1 MTLDRDA
8 VAGLFPRIE
17 ELRTR
22 KSAKWTL
29 YEPDVLPLPV
39 AEMDFT
45 LAEPIARELI
55 ACIERSDVG
64 YASPHNGLHKAFAG
78 FAERR
83 WGWDTADSKSS
94 ISTDVSVAAVELL
107 RLLTTSGSRVV
118 ISPPVYPPFRAW
130 IEEAGAIVSEAP
142 LRRTDDGWR
151 LDLEEIER
159 AFARGAIAYL
169 LCNPH
174 NPVGTTHTPEELRHL
189 TELADRYRVIVISD
203 EVHAPL
209 VLAGS
214 TFTPFLSLGPA
225 AERWGVVLTA
235 ASKAWNIA
243 GLKSALILTRNPE
256 LDELHDRLPAE
267 TPWRTGHLG
276 VIAATVAFESGEPW
290 LDTVLGALDF
300 NRRYL
305 DDLLG
310 RHLPQARYRRPQ
322 AGYLAWIDTS
332 GLGWGDHAAAEIRD
346 QCRVALD
353 SGLAFGGEGTAH
365 LRLNFACSPDILDE
379 AFRRMAQYA

>member
-1 MTLDRDA
+1 MTLDRAA
-8 VAGLFPRIE
+8 VVSLFPRID

-64 YASPHNGLHKAFAG
+64 YASPHNGLHAAFAG

-83 WGWDTADSKSS
+83 WDWDTAGTRSS

-107 RLLTTSGSRVV
+107 RLLTTSDSRVV

-159 AFARGAIAYL
+159 TFARGAVAYL

-189 TELADRYRVIVISD
+189 AELAEKHQVVVISD

-209 VLAGS
+209 ALAGS

-225 AERWGVVLTA
+225 AERWGIVLTA
-235 ASKAWNIA
+235 ASKAWNTA
-243 GLKSALILTRNPE
+243 GLKSALILTRSAE

-276 VIAATVAFESGEPW
+276 VIAATAAFASGEPW
-290 LDTVLGALDF
+290 LDTVRGALDF

-305 DDLLG
+305 GDLLT
-310 RHLPQARYRRPQ
+310 RHLPQARYRPPQ

-332 GLGWGDHAAAEIRD
+332 ELGWGDRAADEIRD

-353 SGLAFGGEGTAH
+353 GGIAFGAEGTRH

-379 AFRRMAQYA
+379 AVSRTAQYT